1 MNFVICYFR
10 PENRFPNRVFGDF
23 THSLKKPEGCSLD
36 SFSYFHFPKPFEDFA
51 KSSSLTETQPEDLS
65 ELQNFYEHM
74 SGGLMLHALNLETGT
89 INSDGLNKE
98 YQRFGFKRKRI
109 LFSLKKDNTVKAVF
123 MLTLSDVGLNLS
135 NLSNCIH
142 VFVLDPDNFSRTE
155 FFANLSQLSHYYEQ
169 DKIPVLIYP
178 VSYAENQ
185 FIDCEKIYN
194 LWAINTQYT
203 DQYLKYVENLFIRI
217 NKNK

>member
-1 MNFVICYFR
+1 
-10 PENRFPNRVFGDF
+10 
-23 THSLKKPEGCSLD
+23 
-36 SFSYFHFPKPFEDFA
+36 
-51 KSSSLTETQPEDLS
+51 
-65 ELQNFYEHM
+65 M
-74 SGGLMLHALNLETGT
+74 SGGLMLHALDLETGT

-98 YQRFGFKRKRI
+98 YQRSGFKRKRI
-109 LFSLKKDNTVKAVF
+109 LFSVKKDNTVKAVF

-155 FFANLSQLSHYYEQ
+155 FFANLSQLSHYYEHN
-169 DKIPVLIYP
+169 KIPVLIYP
-178 VSYAENQ
+178 LSYAETQ

-203 DQYLKYVENLFIRI
+203 DQYLKYVENLFVRVHH
-217 NKNK
+217 K